1 MHPVKQCKVWACLV
15 GFFNQLVRWKWV
27 VLGPVKVNQ
36 VIVMDGFQKKVLYIY
51 IYICATS
58 LAFYEPIRN
67 SDKTFTGGVLFKE
80 RQRFDCCLG
89 PVNLSSVAVMKPF
102 TFSPKGGKW
111 GGDALVNEVCYYAK
125 RDIAAGEELLCFD
138 GIWVD
143 RELPENP
150 LQPTTAPNSEVA
162 MGCWKSKDFLWQDMV
177 EFTWYPWCNC
187 CTTNTTAAAI
197 ILCCR
202 RMVLEGLWNA
212 RDHEFHDIDNS
223 NYHDHRVTTIHI
235 VSDDSQMLAI

>member
-1 MHPVKQCKVWACLV
+1 MTWE
-15 GFFNQLVRWKWV
+15 
-27 VLGPVKVNQ
+27 PVKVYQ
-36 VIVMDGFQKKVLYIY
+36 VMMDGFQKRH
-51 IYICATS
+51 YICATS

-162 MGCWKSKDFLWQDMV
+162 MGC
-177 EFTWYPWCNC
+177 
-187 CTTNTTAAAI
+187 
-197 ILCCR
+197 
-202 RMVLEGLWNA
+202 
-212 RDHEFHDIDNS
+212 
-223 NYHDHRVTTIHI
+223 
-235 VSDDSQMLAI
+235 

>member
-1 MHPVKQCKVWACLV
+1 MSQSVT
-15 GFFNQLVRWKWV
+15 G
-27 VLGPVKVNQ
+27 
-36 VIVMDGFQKKVLYIY
+36 
-51 IYICATS
+51 
-58 LAFYEPIRN
+58 
-67 SDKTFTGGVLFKE
+67 DKTFTGGVLFKE

-102 TFSPKGGKW
+102 TFFQKVENG

-162 MGCWKSKDFLWQDMV
+162 MGC
-177 EFTWYPWCNC
+177 
-187 CTTNTTAAAI
+187 
-197 ILCCR
+197 
-202 RMVLEGLWNA
+202 
-212 RDHEFHDIDNS
+212 
-223 NYHDHRVTTIHI
+223 
-235 VSDDSQMLAI
+235 